1 VIATLLAGLI
11 VAADPAGPI
20 LLAPL
25 DKSVN
30 PVVTKVREK
39 QEYIDKLKRD
49 IFKVDRSIVE
59 TERLIAR
66 SRTASYLPD
75 LQFRLA
81 ELYVEKSRYV
91 YYLQAEQRAEGT
103 AGAMVSPETRLLKQK
118 AVQLYYRLQREY
130 PDFHDGDKVTFYLAH
145 EQRELGQFDDMLA
158 TLRSL
163 IDKYPKSELRLESE
177 QILGDYWFDKAN
189 LEEAERH
196 YMAILQFPPSPV
208 HDLARYKMGWVR
220 VNQQRFNDAVAFF
233 EAAAGSPP
241 IAGVD
246 SAKSL
251 NVKREALLDLVYSYT
266 EARPAKGA
274 LAYFEKLSDS
284 RSTYALALDKL
295 GNRYFIKQ
303 QYEWAIP
310 TLRKLMEIQPDPEL
324 DMERGEKIYDS
335 LRAAK
340 GKVPTTQADI
350 KYLVRAAVNIKV
362 DAFKDETTRRKQ
374 LAELEEI
381 TRDLATQLQTLAQRT
396 TTREAYLDAAAAY
409 KEYLSLFRP
418 EKYVRD
424 MMHNRADS
432 LFAARAFPE
441 AARQFEELDRY
452 EERAKDVKGT
462 EAAAYG
468 ALLSSFSALKPGEVE
483 QITAFEVADARQ
495 ALKIDGAAFITKYP
509 RNPNVVTLKFN
520 IARAYYDDGEFE
532 KSSQLFTAF
541 AMEYPENKDAPAA
554 GKLAL
559 DGLRQINDFK
569 GIEDT
574 ARKFLANARL
584 PATFLADVRRTLS
597 ESKGEALGELAL
609 QSSAETGDVVEGLL
623 KVSAENKSSDIGEK
637 ALYGAFSAAREKRDF
652 AKEREIGAKFMTE
665 YPKSSF
671 IPDIATTLGRNA
683 AEAGRFAE
691 SAQWYEQVGMRMGN
705 DPAAFEGWMSAG
717 RLREAL
723 NDYPA
728 AIKDFAAA
736 ANLPSNRRADADA
749 ALAQVKL
756 RAHDLAGAK
765 AAAEAALKLDKSQP
779 LAASVYA
786 EASAKLGG
794 ERPDVVARAL
804 ATVVN
809 SPNGQGEDTARG
821 LWYLGEMLYR
831 NFKAIPPD
839 QIDQK
844 VAALQQLQA
853 VYNQSASMGSAEWAV
868 ASLWKLGLSL
878 KSLAEAVDASPVP
891 AGATAAQAQQY
902 RNAVQQQVQP
912 IKDQAEEAFK
922 TCLQRATQL
931 EVYSEA
937 VLGCRTKSESVR
949 SPLPAPGSPTALA
962 ANVAELQKQAEVKQ
976 DAASMEAL
984 GMAYLEAKQMGQA
997 QLTLSR
1003 ATEIQENR
1011 ASAQNALGIALL
1023 YEGEPMQARAAFGKA
1038 LEADPGYDKAHAN
1051 LAALRCRYGD
1061 VEGARKELAQ
1071 IKDLASIRGPDVDPD
1086 WRACK

>member
-1 VIATLLAGLI
+1 VIAPLLTLLLS
-11 VAADPAGPI
+11 AGPSGPV
-20 LLAPL
+20 LLTPL

-49 IFKVDRSIVE
+49 IFKVDRSIIE

-66 SRTASYLPD
+66 SRTAPYLPD

-91 YYLQAEQRAEGT
+91 YFLQSEQRAEGMK
-103 AGAMVSPETRLLKQK
+103 GAMVSPETRLLKQK

-163 IDKYPKSELRLESE
+163 IDRYPKSLLRLESE

-189 LEEAERH
+189 LDEAERH

-220 VNQQRFNDAVAFF
+220 VNEQRFNDAVGFF

-274 LAYFEKLSDS
+274 LPYFEKLSDS

-324 DMERGEKIYDS
+324 DMERAEKIYDS
-335 LRAAK
+335 LKAAK
-340 GKVPTTQADI
+340 GKVPTSHLDI
-350 KYLVRAAVNIKV
+350 KFLVRAAVEVKV
-362 DAFKDETTRRKQ
+362 DSFKDETTRRKQ

-381 TRDLATQLQTLAQRT
+381 TRDLATQLQTLAQKT
-396 TTREAYLDAAAAY
+396 NTRDAYLDAASAY

-432 LFAARAFPE
+432 LFAAREFPE
-441 AARQFEELDRY
+441 AARQFEELERY
-452 EERAKDVKGT
+452 EERAKDAKGT

-483 QITAFEVADARQ
+483 RITAFEVADARQ

-509 RNPNVVTLKFN
+509 RNPNVITLKFN

-541 AMEYPENKDAPAA
+541 ALEYPDNKDAPVA

-559 DGLRQINDFK
+559 DGLRQLNDFK
-569 GIEDT
+569 GIEET
-574 ARKFLANARL
+574 GRKFLANARL
-584 PATFLADVRRTLS
+584 SATFLAEVRKTLS

-623 KVSAENKSSDIGEK
+623 KVSAENKGSDIGEK

-652 AKEREIGAKFMTE
+652 PKEREIGAKFISE

-671 IPDIATTLGRNA
+671 VSDIAATLGRHA
-683 AEAGRFAE
+683 ADAGRFAE
-691 SAQWYEQVGMRMGN
+691 AAQWYEQVGLRMGN
-705 DPAAFEGWMSAG
+705 DPAAFEGWMAGG
-717 RLREAL
+717 RLRLAL
-723 NDYPA
+723 NDYA
-728 AIKDFAAA
+728 GAIKDFTAA
-736 ANLPSNRRADADA
+736 ANLPSNRRSDAYA
-749 ALAQVKL
+749 ALAQAKL
-756 RAHDLAGAK
+756 RAKELPGAK

-786 EASAKLGG
+786 EASAELGG

-804 ATVVN
+804 AAVVN

-821 LWYLGEMLYR
+821 LWYLGDMLYR

-839 QIDQK
+839 KIDQK
-844 VAALQQLQA
+844 VAALQQLQG
-853 VYNQSASMGSAEWAV
+853 VYNQAASMGSAEWAV
-868 ASLWKLGLSL
+868 ASLWKLGLAL
-878 KSLAEAVDASPVP
+878 KSLAEAVEATPVP
-891 AGATAAQAQQY
+891 AGATAAQAQQF
-902 RNAVQQQVQP
+902 RAAVQQQVQP
-912 IKDQAEEAFK
+912 IKDQADEAFK
-922 TCLQRATQL
+922 TCLQRASQL
-931 EVYSEA
+931 EVFSEA

-949 SPLPAPGSPTALA
+949 SPLPNPGTPAALA
-962 ANVAELQKQAEVKQ
+962 ANIGELQKQAEVKQ
-976 DAASMEAL
+976 DAPSMEAL
-984 GMAYLEAKQMGQA
+984 GLAYLE
-997 QLTLSR
+997 QLTLAR
-1003 ATEIQENR
+1003 ATELQENR
-1011 ASAQNALGIALL
+1011 ASAQNALGMALL
-1023 YEGEPMQARAAFGKA
+1023 YQHEPMLARAAFAKA
-1038 LEADPGYDKAHAN
+1038 LEVDPGYDKARAN

-1061 VEGARKELAQ
+1061 VDGARKELAQ
-1071 IKDLASIRGPDVDPD
+1071 IRDLASLRGPDVDPD
-1086 WRACK
+1086 WKACK

>member
-1 VIATLLAGLI
+1 MIAALLTAVL
-11 VAADPAGPI
+11 AAGPSGPV
-20 LLAPL
+20 LLTPL

-39 QEYIDKLKRD
+39 QESIDKLKRD
-49 IFKVDRSIVE
+49 IFKVDRSIIE

-103 AGAMVSPETRLLKQK
+103 SGAMVSPETRLFKQK
-118 AVQLYYRLQREY
+118 AVQLYYRLLREY

-145 EQRELGQFDDMLA
+145 EQRELGQFDDMLS
-158 TLRSL
+158 TLRGL

-189 LEEAERH
+189 LDEAERH
-196 YMAILQFPPSPV
+196 YQAILAFPPSPV
-208 HDLARYKMGWVR
+208 SDLARYKMGWIR
-220 VNQQRFNDAVAFF
+220 VNQQRFNDAVGFF

-241 IAGVD
+241 IPGVD
-246 SAKSL
+246 SAKAL

-274 LAYFEKLSDS
+274 LPYFEKLSDS

-324 DMERGEKIYDS
+324 DMERAEKIYDS
-335 LRAAK
+335 LRASK
-340 GKVPTTQADI
+340 GKVPTTQQDI
-350 KYLVRAAVNIKV
+350 KFLVRAAVNVKV

-381 TRDLATQLQTLAQRT
+381 TRDLATQLQTLAQKT
-396 TTREAYLDAAAAY
+396 ATREAYLDAATAY

-424 MMHNRADS
+424 IMHNRADS

-441 AARQFEELDRY
+441 AARQFEELQRY
-452 EERAKDVKGT
+452 EERAKDAKGM
-462 EAAAYG
+462 EAASYG

-495 ALKIDGAAFITKYP
+495 ALKIDGAAFISKYP

-541 AMEYPENKDAPAA
+541 ALEYPEDKDAPAA

-569 GIEDT
+569 GIEET
-574 ARKFLANARL
+574 ARKFLASSRL
-584 PATFLADVRRTLS
+584 PATFLAEVRRTLS

-623 KVSAENKSSDIGEK
+623 KVASENKSNDIGEK
-637 ALYGAFSAAREKRDF
+637 ALYGAFSAAREKHDF
-652 AKEREIGAKFMTE
+652 TKERQIGAKFMAD

-671 IPDIATTLGRNA
+671 VPDIANTLGHAA
-683 AEAGRFAE
+683 AEAGRFTEA
-691 SAQWYEQVGMRMGN
+691 AQWYEQVGARMGN
-705 DPAAFEGWMSAG
+705 DPAAFEGWMSGG
-717 RLREAL
+717 RLREAMH
-723 NDYPA
+723 DYPA
-728 AIKDFAAA
+728 AIKDFSAAA
-736 ANLPSNRRADADA
+736 AIPGNRRADAYG

-756 RAHDLAGAK
+756 RANDLAGAK

-786 EASAKLGG
+786 EASSKLGG
-794 ERPDVVARAL
+794 ERPDVVARTL

-809 SPNGQGEDTARG
+809 SPNGQGEETARG
-821 LWYLGEMLYR
+821 LWYLGDMLYR
-831 NFKAIPPD
+831 NFKTIPAD
-839 QIDQK
+839 HIDQK
-844 VAALQQLQA
+844 VAALQQLQG

-868 ASLWKLGLSL
+868 ASLWKLGLAL
-878 KSLAEAVDASPVP
+878 QSLAETVEATPVP
-891 AGATAAQAQQY
+891 AGATAAQAQQFKT
-902 RNAVQQQVQP
+902 AVQQQVQP

-922 TCLQRATQL
+922 TCLARASQL

-937 VLGCRTKSESVR
+937 VLGCRSKSESVR
-949 SPLPAPGSPTALA
+949 SPLPSPGSPGALPG
-962 ANVAELQKQAEVKQ
+962 NIAELQRQAEAKQ

-984 GMAYLEAKQMGQA
+984 GLAYLDARQMGQA

-1003 ATEIQENR
+1003 ATELQETR

-1023 YEGEPMQARAAFGKA
+1023 YQGEPMLARAAYDKA
-1038 LEADPGYDKAHAN
+1038 LEADPAYDKARAN
-1051 LAALRCRYGD
+1051 LAALKCRYGD

-1071 IKDLASIRGPDVDPD
+1071 VKNPASVHGSDVDPD